1 VEDEKESTTFRR
13 PAIDESEEKNLSYQ
27 RKLPHD
33 VAHLR
38 ERSGRGADDDLRALR
53 RGGERVCV
61 SGNREAGVRR
71 NDCHR
76 RRRLAK
82 EIEQMVSWVARTS
95 RLPSPFIAA
104 GWLRCSS
111 KGQGQS
117 QPASSEGQSQPASSE
132 GDRASSE
139 RPKD

>member
-1 VEDEKESTTFRR
+1 MEVETESTTFRR

-53 RGGERVCV
+53 RGGERECV

-71 NDCHR
+71 NDW
-76 RRRLAK
+76 
-82 EIEQMVSWVARTS
+82 SSTSSARQ
-95 RLPSPFIAA
+95 R
-104 GWLRCSS
+104 
-111 KGQGQS
+111 
-117 QPASSEGQSQPASSE
+117 
-132 GDRASSE
+132 DRADGFLGGPHLQAAVAVH
-139 RPKD
+139 RCGLAAMQQ